1 MAESEEVKYKMD
13 INLSVLKHL
22 GLNLYSNSPSVL
34 SEIVANSHDAD
45 ATEVRITVSP
55 DRSKITIVDDGH
67 GMTLQEIN
75 DKFLMV
81 GYQRRSKGEKKS
93 RKFKRPVMGRKG
105 IGKLSLLSIANDI
118 RIHTITEAT
127 TSATG
132 EVVSSE
138 SNALLISRHALE
150 KTISA
155 NRRYQP
161 EDIAF
166 EHFDKSHGTMIVI
179 TEFKK
184 DIDTDPDFLRPRL
197 AKRFSLKTGGKHPF
211 MIYINDREITLDDRN
226 FFDKIQFLWPIGDLD
241 DEFKNKYSGIKY
253 QPSLPAIIKDGENE
267 YAISGWLATV
277 DKPSYLKVSGENNN
291 KVSILCRGKMAQEDV
306 LAFYTEG
313 GIYSSYL
320 IGEVHADFLDDDQR
334 DDIATT
340 NRQQINEED
349 PLFKLLMQHIYTH
362 LKTIQNKWTD
372 LRNEGVEDRAITDL
386 PLLKEWYDGHKS
398 DTKKQA
404 KKLFAAIENL
414 HIDGDIDKKKELYKY
429 GILAFE
435 RMRISD
441 NLSLLN
447 EIPADNLVRF
457 GEIFAT
463 SQDLEASM
471 YYDIAKQRVEIIKK
485 LSDLCDDNAKE
496 RIIQNH
502 IYENLWLLNSSWE
515 RATAGTERL
524 EQAIRT
530 EFENVTAKLTRE
542 ERDARIDIRYR
553 SAAGKHIIV
562 ELKRYNATYKFDKH
576 DLAKQIEKYIKALRK
591 ALLDIDPSYTP
602 IVEAIC
608 VVGPEALD
616 NMNEANDALKHLDAR
631 VLSYDKLINDALSN
645 YGDYLEKHKEAGK
658 ILQLVESL

>member
-34 SEIVANSHDAD
+34 SEIVANSYDAD

-55 DRSKITIVDDGH
+55 DKSKITIIDDGH
-67 GMTLQEIN
+67 GMTLKEIN

-81 GYQRRSKGEKKS
+81 GYQKRAKGEKKS

-127 TSATG
+127 TSEAG
-132 EVVSSE
+132 ESISSE
-138 SNALLISRHALE
+138 NNALLISRHALE

-155 NRRYQP
+155 NKQYQP

-166 EHFDKSHGTMIVI
+166 EHFDKNHGTMIVI
-179 TEFKK
+179 TDFKK

-197 AKRFSLKTGGKHPF
+197 AKRFSLKAAGEHPF

-226 FFDKIQFLWPIGDLD
+226 FFDKIQFLWPIGDLE
-241 DEFKNKYSGIKY
+241 DEFKSKYPDIKY
-253 QPSLPAIIKDGENE
+253 QPSLPATIKDGENE
-267 YAISGWLATV
+267 YTVSGWLATV

-291 KVSILCRGKMAQEDV
+291 KVSILCRGKMAQEDI

-320 IGEVHADFLDDDQR
+320 IGEIHADFLDDDSR

-349 PLFKLLMQHIYTH
+349 PLFKLLTQYIYAN
-362 LKTIQNKWTD
+362 LKTIQGKWTD
-372 LRNEGVEDRAITDL
+372 LRNEGVEDRAMSDI
-386 PLLKEWYDGHKS
+386 PLLKEWYDGHKP

-414 HIDGDIDKKKELYKY
+414 HIDGDIDKKRELYKY

-435 RMRISD
+435 RLRISD
-441 NLSLLN
+441 NLSQLN
-447 EIPADNLVRF
+447 EIPADNLIRF

-471 YYDIAKQRVEIIKK
+471 YYDISKQRVEIIKK
-485 LSDLCDDNAKE
+485 LSDLCDENVKE
-496 RIIQNH
+496 RIIQDH
-502 IYENLWLLNSSWE
+502 IYDNLWLLNSSWE

-524 EQAIRT
+524 EQTVRK
-530 EFENVTAKLTRE
+530 EFDDVTAKLTQE

-553 SAAGKHIIV
+553 TAAGKHIIV

-576 DLAKQIEKYIKALRK
+576 DLAKQIEKYIEALGKALK
-591 ALLDIDPSYTP
+591 NADPDSTP
-602 IVEAIC
+602 MIEAIC
-608 VVGPEALD
+608 VVGPKALD
-616 NMNEANDALKHLDAR
+616 DINKANEALKHLNAR
-631 VLSYDKLINDALSN
+631 VLTYDQLINDALSN
-645 YGDYLEKHKEAGK
+645 YGDYVEKHKEAGK
-658 ILQLVESL
+658 ILQLVDSL